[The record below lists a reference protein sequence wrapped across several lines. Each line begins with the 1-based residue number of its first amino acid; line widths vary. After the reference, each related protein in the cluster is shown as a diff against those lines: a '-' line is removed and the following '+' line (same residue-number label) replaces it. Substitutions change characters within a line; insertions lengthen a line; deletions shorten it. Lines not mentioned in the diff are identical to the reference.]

1 METGVFQNILIA
13 MVLGFVIGLQRE
25 MKILYENRKNDFGG
39 ARTFS
44 MIGLL
49 GYVSAWINEHVPFF
63 LLSATVILG
72 AFLITAYIINS
83 SDTDNGITTE
93 VAALVTFFASTML
106 VYEKATLAVFVAIA
120 VLFILNAQDKIQHYA
135 KAIEKKD
142 LSAAII
148 FAMMTFV
155 VLPILPDKP
164 IDPWAYFNLHNIWLM
179 VILVAGISFFGYIA
193 VRMVGATRGI
203 GLTGFFG
210 GLASSTAVT
219 LSLGRQGKNSPA
231 LSKNLALGIALACSI
246 MLVRVFF
253 ELYVINA
260 PLAKQILTPVVVATV
275 TGYIFIGYL
284 FITAKKEPIL
294 QEMSFKN
301 PFKLSEALMLGIVF
315 GVVIALIKFANQ
327 TFGDSG
333 VYIVSFIAG
342 SADVDAVVLSIAS
355 FTETGMSSVT
365 ILNAV
370 VLAVVANT
378 IAKFAIVVFLG
389 NRAISKYL
397 GIYFLITMVAFV
409 LTYVMVVI

>member
-1 METGVFQNILIA
+1 METVVFQNIIIA

-49 GYVSAWINEHVPFF
+49 GYLSAWMNEHVPFF
-63 LLSATVILG
+63 LLGATLILG
-72 AFLITAYIINS
+72 AFLITAYIVNS

-93 VAALVTFFASTML
+93 ISALVTFFASSML
-106 VYEKATLAVFVAIA
+106 SYEKATLAVFVAIV
-120 VLFILNAQDKIQHYA
+120 VLFILNAQDKIQQYA

-193 VRMVGATRGI
+193 VRIVGATRGI

-231 LSKNLALGIALACSI
+231 LSKNLSLGIALACSI

-260 PLAKQILTPVVVATV
+260 PLAKQILIPVIVATV
-275 TGYIFIGYL
+275 IGYVFIGYL
-284 FITAKKEPIL
+284 FMTAKKEPVL
-294 QEMSFKN
+294 QEMTFKN
-301 PFKLSEALMLGIVF
+301 PFKLTEALMLGLIF
-315 GVVIALIKFANQ
+315 GAVIALIKFANHA
-327 TFGDSG
+327 FGDSG

-355 FTETGMSSVT
+355 FAESGMSSLT

-389 NRAISKYL
+389 NRTISKYI
-397 GIYFLITMVAFV
+397 GIYFLVTMVSFV
-409 LTYVMVVI
+409 ITHMVVVM

>member
-1 METGVFQNILIA
+1 METIVFQNILIA

-49 GYVSAWINEHVPFF
+49 GYISAWINGHVPFF
-63 LLSATVILG
+63 LLGAALILG
-72 AFLITAYIINS
+72 AFLITAYIVNR
-83 SDTDNGITTE
+83 SDTDNSITTE
-93 VAALVTFFASTML
+93 VAALVTFFASSML
-106 VYEKATLAVFVAIA
+106 VYEKATLAVFIAIV
-120 VLFILNAQDKIQHYA
+120 VLFILNAQDKIQEYT

-155 VLPILPDKP
+155 VLPILPNKP
-164 IDPWAYFNLHNIWLM
+164 IDPWGYFNLHNIWRM

-193 VRMVGATRGI
+193 VRMVGAKRGI
-203 GLTGFFG
+203 SLTGFFG
-210 GLASSTAVT
+210 GFASSTAVT
-219 LSLGRQGKNSPA
+219 LSLGRQGKNSSA
-231 LSKNLALGIALACSI
+231 LSKNFALGIALSCSI
-246 MLVRVFF
+246 MLIRVFF

-260 PLAKQILTPVVVATV
+260 PLAKQILTPVIVATL

-284 FITAKKEPIL
+284 FMTAKKEPIL
-294 QEMSFKN
+294 EETSFKN

-315 GVVIALIKFANQ
+315 AVVIALITFAKE

-333 VYIVSFIAG
+333 MYIVSFIAG

-355 FTETGMSSVT
+355 FSETGISSVT
-365 ILNAV
+365 MLNAV

-378 IAKFAIVVFLG
+378 IAKFAIVLFLS
-389 NRAISKYL
+389 NRTISKYL

-409 LTYVMVVI
+409 FTYRIVVV

>member
-1 METGVFQNILIA
+1 MEISVFQNILIA
-13 MVLGFVIGLQRE
+13 MVLGFSIGLQRE

-49 GYVSAWINEHVPFF
+49 GYISAWINEHVPFF
-63 LLSATVILG
+63 LLSATFILG

-93 VAALVTFFASTML
+93 VAALVTFFASSML
-106 VYEKATLAVFVAIA
+106 VYEKATLAVFVAIV
-120 VLFILNAQDKIQHYA
+120 VLFILNAQDKIQEYT

-260 PLAKQILTPVVVATV
+260 PLAKQILTPVIVATV
-275 TGYIFIGYL
+275 TGYLFIGYL
-284 FITAKKEPIL
+284 FVTAKKEPIL

-333 VYIVSFIAG
+333 VYVVSFIAG

-355 FTETGMSSVT
+355 FSETGMSSMT

-389 NRAISKYL
+389 NRTISKYL
-397 GIYFLITMVAFV
+397 GIYFLITMAAFV
-409 LTYVMVVI
+409 LSYNIVIE